1 MVVTNFMTQ
10 NDKSA
15 DRFLFSRFDTGS
27 TFLDIFQSQD
37 QSSTKFCSIETG
49 LGRLKKIIQAIT
61 KLVDIESKL
70 FTQII

>member
-49 LGRLKKIIQAIT
+49 LGRLKIQVIT
-61 KLVDIESKL
+61 KLVDFESKL